1 LEAEMTEYERGWTE
15 CAKLLALFLEKA
27 VELEKI
33 NEDSHYNRIDW
44 PPTIESIRNW
54 KPPAFDPK

>member
-1 LEAEMTEYERGWTE
+1 MTEYERGWTE